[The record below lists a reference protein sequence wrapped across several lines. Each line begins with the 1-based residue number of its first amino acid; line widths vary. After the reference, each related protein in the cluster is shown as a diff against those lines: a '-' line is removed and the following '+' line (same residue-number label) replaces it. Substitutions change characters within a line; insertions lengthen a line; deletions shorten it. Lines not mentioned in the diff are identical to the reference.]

1 MVRKTKNQTD
11 ACPSKNSGNDSD
23 KERKTFLLLSFP
35 IILVF
40 NILKTL
46 LFEIFIILKFVYNT
60 SSRILN
66 KPSNQTEEV
75 NLETV
80 NGSEDIDATMDSM
93 DMLQRQK
100 YHHKRAFEY
109 ISQALKIDETQNSGE
124 LLNCHSIMKILP
136 RFKRSS

>member
-11 ACPSKNSGNDSD
+11 ACPSKNSGNAD

-46 LFEIFIILKFVYNT
+46 LFELFIILKFVYNT

-75 NLETV
+75 NLEVV
-80 NGSEDIDATMDSM
+80 NGSEEIDTTMDL
-93 DMLQRQK
+93 LQRQK
-100 YHHKRAFEY
+100 YHHKRAFEF

-124 LLNCHSIMKILP
+124 
-136 RFKRSS
+136 